1 MLASCGKSAN
11 NASNVTGPKALN
23 AASVGAN
30 KVNGP
35 GPERYPSKPHVSIP
49 ISRTEWS
56 AEVTT
61 TSYTVLVAYTQL
73 PSSIIAAGS

>member
-11 NASNVTGPKALN
+11 NASNVTGPKALK

-35 GPERYPSKPHVSIP
+35 GPESYPAKPHVSIP
-49 ISRTEWS
+49 ISKTE
-56 AEVTT
+56 
-61 TSYTVLVAYTQL
+61 
-73 PSSIIAAGS
+73 

>member
-11 NASNVTGPKALN
+11 NASNVTGPKALK

-35 GPERYPSKPHVSIP
+35 EPESVPPNPQVSIAN
-49 ISRTEWS
+49 SNNE
-56 AEVTT
+56 
-61 TSYTVLVAYTQL
+61 
-73 PSSIIAAGS
+73 